1 MRSSQ
6 RSISKLVRVLQFG
19 PQASASQQALTFD
32 VSVIAEVCDEMFQVR
47 SKSESDR
54 RNRSSCLSGVI
65 GSYPPTRKTC
75 RRPIILTPMS
85 YRSEITPK
93 PSKFAAVTKPAMGD
107 GWTPR
112 MFSAPSSGLGAR
124 QDHPN
129 APQSRAVEGTLSF
142 EQIGRSRKS
151 EGLGL
156 WQIRDIRSESSA
168 STLSR
173 ERSVLPEPAR
183 LLLLPLDNPLQV
195 FSRRPFRSRLSAQ
208 VFARNFHHV
217 QKGFFRRGDDHRADK
232 CR

>member
-1 MRSSQ
+1 MYRNKVPVTAKLNNERADWPRRDNIPLSESRRMRSSQ

-107 GWTPR
+107 
-112 MFSAPSSGLGAR
+112 
-124 QDHPN
+124 
-129 APQSRAVEGTLSF
+129 E
-142 EQIGRSRKS
+142 
-151 EGLGL
+151 
-156 WQIRDIRSESSA
+156 
-168 STLSR
+168 
-173 ERSVLPEPAR
+173 
-183 LLLLPLDNPLQV
+183 
-195 FSRRPFRSRLSAQ
+195 
-208 VFARNFHHV
+208 
-217 QKGFFRRGDDHRADK
+217 
-232 CR
+232 